1 MSVKVLKFGGSS
13 VADAAQIKK
22 MRSIV
27 EADPE
32 RRYVVVSAPGKRY
45 SGDSKI
51 TDLLIMLKAVID
63 NNIPYEPLMAP
74 IKERYMTIAND
85 LGIDVDLDG
94 EFSVI
99 RKNIENGCSGNYI
112 VSRGEYLSARLVSA
126 YLGYDFIDTESLVL
140 FDNKGRLLAEETNN
154 ALAAAL
160 KQHERAVL
168 PGFYGSYAK
177 NGEICLF
184 SRGGS
189 DVTGSLVARAAEAEV
204 YENWTDVSG
213 MLMADPRIVDDPLP
227 IKDISYMELR
237 ELSYMGASVMHE
249 DAVFPARMS
258 DIPINIRN
266 TNQPEDPGTVI
277 SNGKGG
283 DEGSIISGIAGK
295 RDFTV
300 ISIYKNMM
308 NNEVGFVRRAL
319 AIVEDA
325 GVSFDHIPTGIDS
338 LSMVIASAELEDKLD
353 DILEAF
359 KVQLKPDDISVE
371 DGIAMIAV
379 VGRRMFRSVGTS
391 ARICGALA
399 SNGVNIRMLNQ
410 GTGEINVIVGVEAA
424 DFEKAIRAI
433 YAEFV
438 S

>member
-85 LGIDVDLDG
+85 LGIDVDLVG

-140 FDNKGRLLAEETNN
+140 FDNKGRLLVEETNN

-213 MLMADPRIVDDPLP
+213 MPMADPRIVDDPLP

-266 TNQPEDPGTVI
+266 TNQPEDPGTII
-277 SNGKGG
+277 SNGKAG